1 MPTSASILTAIGEII
16 TGAKYK
22 ANQMRPL
29 LQNIFNVSSSFYS
42 GTSDPGSSND
52 NTQNYRIGSLGRN
65 TNTGRYFVCV
75 NANTGAAVWDNL
87 NDDFL
92 VSEAT
97 FADGSTTAIPLR
109 TAYFRA
115 TASGS
120 IDEATFTLPN
130 PTYVGKSV
138 EIIVLGTLTT
148 AITIVNGSAATQ
160 ATLDPFTSLAC
171 VKLVCTDA
179 SAQTWKVVNLSFQ

>member
-65 TNTGRYFVCV
+65 TNTGRYFICV

-92 VSEAT
+92 VSTAT
-97 FADGSTTAIPLR
+97 FDDGSTTAIPLR
-109 TAYFRA
+109 TAYFKA
-115 TASGS
+115 TASES
-120 IDEATFTLPN
+120 IDEATFTLPA
-130 PTYVGKSV
+130 PTYVGK
-138 EIIVLGTLTT
+138 EIEIMVLGTVTT
-148 AITIVNGSAATQ
+148 SITIVNGIAATQ

-179 SAQTWKVVNLSFQ
+179 AAQTWVVVGLSFQ